1 MPDVNTYFPDPTRPR
16 PVLPGEYPL
25 WEEAL
30 GLVNRDLAATLP
42 DQEPLRLMA
51 LPAWDG
57 GDGLDGARG
66 EDLYVTMANGEW
78 QGNCLEAS
86 AENRHADAVAS
97 VADAVASVADAA
109 QETVS
114 ELLWQAWPVC
124 GEHGTGMHPRVTDG
138 EVAWWCSGGRSPR
151 EPEHIRAAVGALD
164 TLGRPHRPNR
174 KQRRRER

>member
-1 MPDVNTYFPDPTRPR
+1 MPDVNSYFPDPFRPR

-57 GDGLDGARG
+57 GGGLDGSRG
-66 EDLYVTMANGEW
+66 EDLYVTMANGAW
-78 QGNCLEAS
+78 QGNCLEAGD
-86 AENRHADAVAS
+86 ENYAVGA
-97 VADAVASVADAA
+97 VADAA

-124 GEHGTGMHPRVTDG
+124 GEHGIGMHARMADG
-138 EVAWWCSGGRSPR
+138 QAVWMCAGGRSPR
-151 EPEHIRAAVGALD
+151 EPEHVRAAVGALD
-164 TLGRPHRPNR
+164 TLVRPHRPHR

>member
-1 MPDVNTYFPDPTRPR
+1 MPDVNSYFPDPFRPR
-16 PVLPGEYPL
+16 PVLPGEYPR

-51 LPAWDG
+51 LPAGDG

-78 QGNCLEAS
+78 QGNCLEAIG
-86 AENRHADAVAS
+86 ENGHAHAVGT
-97 VADAVASVADAA
+97 VADAA

-124 GEHGTGMHPRVTDG
+124 GEHGVGMHPRVTD
-138 EVAWWCSGGRSPR
+138 EQAVWWCSGGKSPR
-151 EPEHIRAAVGALD
+151 EPEHVRAAVGALD
-164 TLGRPHRPNR
+164 TLVRPHRPHR